1 MSKSSKCLN
10 VKAYNLPG
18 GARSVLAANREYH
31 CATTGFMLP
40 KVLRRNTIRGVDAMT
55 VTDSGRIGRNRPVRV
70 RSSDPLKKRVDL
82 ALGCHQGGC

>member
-18 GARSVLAANREYH
+18 GRDRVPSANRESH

-40 KVLRRNTIRGVDAMT
+40 KVLRRNTIRGRRYDGDRVLGDRSESAT
-55 VTDSGRIGRNRPVRV
+55 AVHIPTGGWVNASG
-70 RSSDPLKKRVDL
+70 
-82 ALGCHQGGC
+82 LG